1 MATNATVVNSDNTVS
16 NTTVVQFNPASQLPI
31 KLAGSHNFTT
41 WKAQVSMLMHGHNL
55 FGHLD
60 GTLAAP
66 PTTLTENNQST
77 PNPAYQI
84 WFRQDQLV
92 QNAILASVEPT
103 LASTVAIAPSAHKA
117 WTSLHTAFANKSQTR
132 IISLQDQLARITK
145 DSRPVT
151 DYLRDIRSIA
161 DELATAGAA
170 ITNVQLIVRILQG
183 LGSEYKAISAAIRSR
198 ETTISYEEL
207 YEKLLDHE
215 LFLKHEETKQTAPI
229 TVAMAQRNNQQPSS
243 NNNNRR
249 QSNNNSQGSQPW
261 RNQSARD
268 QSNPSQWRRR
278 NQQQQ
283 TKDNPLRCQLCDRP
297 GHSAKVCRSQS
308 HNHFQARAN
317 FASHQQDPWVVDS
330 GASHHIITD
339 ARNLAAHQDYNGSEE
354 ISMGNGNTIPIS
366 HTDYGV
372 QQIINAL
379 ANRFSL
385 KDLGQLN
392 YFLGVEVLPFS
403 GGLLLSQQKYVDDI
417 LHEANMQDSK
427 GVPTPMSSTTIL
439 NVKKGD
445 PIVDASRFH
454 TIVGKLQYLSFTR
467 PDIAYTVNKLSQF
480 MHCPQTPHWKAV
492 KRLLRYLNH
501 TSSFGLR
508 ITRESDNR
516 LLVYSDSDWAG
527 DPTDR
532 TSTTGYVTYLGS
544 TPISWCSKKQRS
556 VSRSSTEAEYR
567 AVAAALAET
576 NWLTNLLRELRF
588 HLKAIPRILCDN
600 VGTTYICEN
609 PVFHSKM
616 KHIAIDFHFVRD
628 QVQRKEVEVKHLHSA
643 DQVADVLTKPLP
655 RASFSRMFDKLGVA
669 DIHTNLRGRKRD
681 RLGQICQA
689 VAKQKQDQGFDFRH
703 PYKTC

>member
-1 MATNATVVNSDNTVS
+1 MFTCKLLTEPEWSTSGINELCSGRLERMIIKSSKTRDGPEFENLTSKGDSAVNPGLQHPEDGIYEKVKYRTFKADTREDLLPEIRSWLSARESDSFTLLDLLRAITGKIFKLSIMLIRAPILSSHRLTQIMATNTTVVNSDNTVS

-215 LFLKHEETKQTAPI
+215 LFLKHEETKQTTPI

-243 NNNNRR
+243 YNNNRR

-297 GHSAKVCRSQS
+297 DQGKDNNSTRHSSPLNLDLPQPIACVPPPRRSPIP
-308 HNHFQARAN
+308 FTARRE
-317 FASHQQDPWVVDS
+317 P
-330 GASHHIITD
+330 
-339 ARNLAAHQDYNGSEE
+339 
-354 ISMGNGNTIPIS
+354 
-366 HTDYGV
+366 
-372 QQIINAL
+372 
-379 ANRFSL
+379 
-385 KDLGQLN
+385 
-392 YFLGVEVLPFS
+392 LP
-403 GGLLLSQQKYVDDI
+403 
-417 LHEANMQDSK
+417 
-427 GVPTPMSSTTIL
+427 
-439 NVKKGD
+439 
-445 PIVDASRFH
+445 
-454 TIVGKLQYLSFTR
+454 
-467 PDIAYTVNKLSQF
+467 
-480 MHCPQTPHWKAV
+480 
-492 KRLLRYLNH
+492 
-501 TSSFGLR
+501 
-508 ITRESDNR
+508 ESDNR

-588 HLKAIPRILCDN
+588 PLKAIPRILCDN
-600 VGTTYICEN
+600 VGMTYICEN

-681 RLGQICQA
+681 RLGQIC
-689 VAKQKQDQGFDFRH
+689 
-703 PYKTC
+703 

>member
-1 MATNATVVNSDNTVS
+1 MHRITKSLKLIRAPILSSHRLTQIMATNTTVVNSDNTVS

-41 WKAQVSMLMHGHNL
+41 WKAQVFMLMHGHNL

-151 DYLRDIRSIA
+151 DYLRGIRSIA

-207 YEKLLDHE
+207 YEKQLDHE
-215 LFLKHEETKQTAPI
+215 LFLKHEETKQTTPI

-243 NNNNRR
+243 YNNNRR

-297 GHSAKVCRSQS
+297 DQGKDNNSTRHSPPLHLDLPQPIACVPHPRRSPIPFTARREPLLESGNFPNSTPLSSQS
-308 HNHFQARAN
+308 IL
-317 FASHQQDPWVVDS
+317 P
-330 GASHHIITD
+330 
-339 ARNLAAHQDYNGSEE
+339 E
-354 ISMGNGNTIPIS
+354 ISSHESRPPSVPSPSQSAISTAPIP
-366 HTDYGV
+366 T
-372 QQIINAL
+372 
-379 ANRFSL
+379 
-385 KDLGQLN
+385 
-392 YFLGVEVLPFS
+392 
-403 GGLLLSQQKYVDDI
+403 
-417 LHEANMQDSK
+417 
-427 GVPTPMSSTTIL
+427 
-439 NVKKGD
+439 
-445 PIVDASRFH
+445 
-454 TIVGKLQYLSFTR
+454 
-467 PDIAYTVNKLSQF
+467 
-480 MHCPQTPHWKAV
+480 
-492 KRLLRYLNH
+492 
-501 TSSFGLR
+501 
-508 ITRESDNR
+508 
-516 LLVYSDSDWAG
+516 
-527 DPTDR
+527 
-532 TSTTGYVTYLGS
+532 TSTPTSVPHYPFLPLNPNRAQTTLQTYRRRKPATPLLPSSSASAPPLSSAPSSIVPSTAPPLSSSNTSEPTQPTQSKPVSQPTMS

-588 HLKAIPRILCDN
+588 PLKA
-600 VGTTYICEN
+600 T
-609 PVFHSKM
+609 M
-616 KHIAIDFHFVRD
+616 
-628 QVQRKEVEVKHLHSA
+628 
-643 DQVADVLTKPLP
+643 
-655 RASFSRMFDKLGVA
+655 
-669 DIHTNLRGRKRD
+669 
-681 RLGQICQA
+681 
-689 VAKQKQDQGFDFRH
+689 
-703 PYKTC
+703 

>member
-1 MATNATVVNSDNTVS
+1 MFLMLKNSQNSYSQRCSSSEQGRHSGIKMGTLTVSSKLIRAPILSSHRLTQIMATNATVVNSDNTVS

-366 HTDYGV
+366 HTGSDYG
-372 QQIINAL
+372 
-379 ANRFSL
+379 
-385 KDLGQLN
+385 G
-392 YFLGVEVLPFS
+392 
-403 GGLLLSQQKYVDDI
+403 
-417 LHEANMQDSK
+417 
-427 GVPTPMSSTTIL
+427 
-439 NVKKGD
+439 
-445 PIVDASRFH
+445 ASD
-454 TIVGKLQYLSFTR
+454 V
-467 PDIAYTVNKLSQF
+467 
-480 MHCPQTPHWKAV
+480 
-492 KRLLRYLNH
+492 
-501 TSSFGLR
+501 
-508 ITRESDNR
+508 
-516 LLVYSDSDWAG
+516 
-527 DPTDR
+527 R
-532 TSTTGYVTYLGS
+532 T
-544 TPISWCSKKQRS
+544 
-556 VSRSSTEAEYR
+556 E
-567 AVAAALAET
+567 
-576 NWLTNLLRELRF
+576 
-588 HLKAIPRILCDN
+588 
-600 VGTTYICEN
+600 
-609 PVFHSKM
+609 
-616 KHIAIDFHFVRD
+616 
-628 QVQRKEVEVKHLHSA
+628 
-643 DQVADVLTKPLP
+643 
-655 RASFSRMFDKLGVA
+655 
-669 DIHTNLRGRKRD
+669 
-681 RLGQICQA
+681 
-689 VAKQKQDQGFDFRH
+689 
-703 PYKTC
+703 

>member
-1 MATNATVVNSDNTVS
+1 MEQKGRNEKQQQGTTAARNGQQQHLGQNRGSSEPQQLVVPFPDIEDIHWKPSQLASQQLQSSPVPMVGNIAPPFTTLYGFPASLQIHMAVKNFKKFKFSSPYKNAAIPPDLKIENSATKTRTVAILATGSIKLIRAPILSSHRLTQIMATNTTVVNSDNTVS

-31 KLAGSHNFTT
+31 KLAGSQF
-41 WKAQVSMLMHGHNL
+41 HNL
-55 FGHLD
+55 ESTD

-215 LFLKHEETKQTAPI
+215 LFLKHEETKQTTPI

-243 NNNNRR
+243 YNNNRR

-297 GHSAKVCRSQS
+297 GHSAK
-308 HNHFQARAN
+308 
-317 FASHQQDPWVVDS
+317 
-330 GASHHIITD
+330 ITHSIHCTQ
-339 ARNLAAHQDYNGSEE
+339 R
-354 ISMGNGNTIPIS
+354 TTP
-366 HTDYGV
+366 GV
-372 QQIINAL
+372 
-379 ANRFSL
+379 
-385 KDLGQLN
+385 
-392 YFLGVEVLPFS
+392 
-403 GGLLLSQQKYVDDI
+403 
-417 LHEANMQDSK
+417 
-427 GVPTPMSSTTIL
+427 
-439 NVKKGD
+439 
-445 PIVDASRFH
+445 
-454 TIVGKLQYLSFTR
+454 
-467 PDIAYTVNKLSQF
+467 
-480 MHCPQTPHWKAV
+480 
-492 KRLLRYLNH
+492 
-501 TSSFGLR
+501 
-508 ITRESDNR
+508 
-516 LLVYSDSDWAG
+516 
-527 DPTDR
+527 
-532 TSTTGYVTYLGS
+532 S

-588 HLKAIPRILCDN
+588 PLKAIPRILCDN

-655 RASFSRMFDKLGVA
+655 RASFSLGIRARIVYPVEMASDGADSSLNPHVALTQGMDTLEGSVHEVSQTLADLRREVAAMNVRQDGNPRHNQEAPRAYARGGLHFDQQ
-669 DIHTNLRGRKRD
+669 LRRNQHRQPPVQHGPERD
-681 RLGQICQA
+681 DSDVEREGE
-689 VAKQKQDQGFDFRH
+689 
-703 PYKTC
+703 

>member
-1 MATNATVVNSDNTVS
+1 MATNTTFVNSDNTAS
-16 NTTVVQFNPASQLPI
+16 HTTIVQFNPASQLPI
-31 KLAGSHNFTT
+31 KLAGSHNSTT

-60 GTLAAP
+60 GTLATS

-117 WTSLHTAFANKSQTR
+117 WTSLHTAFTNKSQTR

-183 LGSEYKAISAAIRSR
+183 LGPEYKAISVAIRSR

-207 YEKLLDHE
+207 YEKLPDHE
-215 LFLKHEETKQTAPI
+215 LFLKHEETKQTTPI

-278 NQQQQ
+278 NQQQH

-297 GHSAKVCRSQS
+297 GHSAKPIACVPPPRSSPIPFTARRAPLPESGNFPNSSPFSSRSVLPEISSHESRPPSVPSPSQS
-308 HNHFQARAN
+308 AI
-317 FASHQQDPWVVDS
+317 P
-330 GASHHIITD
+330 
-339 ARNLAAHQDYNGSEE
+339 AAP
-354 ISMGNGNTIPIS
+354 IP
-366 HTDYGV
+366 T
-372 QQIINAL
+372 
-379 ANRFSL
+379 
-385 KDLGQLN
+385 
-392 YFLGVEVLPFS
+392 
-403 GGLLLSQQKYVDDI
+403 
-417 LHEANMQDSK
+417 
-427 GVPTPMSSTTIL
+427 SST
-439 NVKKGD
+439 
-445 PIVDASRFH
+445 P
-454 TIVGKLQYLSFTR
+454 
-467 PDIAYTVNKLSQF
+467 
-480 MHCPQTPHWKAV
+480 
-492 KRLLRYLNH
+492 
-501 TSSFGLR
+501 TSAP
-508 ITRESDNR
+508 DNR
-516 LLVYSDSDWAG
+516 LLVYSDPDWAG

-588 HLKAIPRILCDN
+588 PLKAIPRILCDN

-643 DQVADVLTKPLP
+643 DQVADVLTKPRP
-655 RASFSRMFDKLGVA
+655 RASFCRMLDKLGVA
-669 DIHTNLRGRKRD
+669 NIHTNLRGCKRD
-681 RLGQICQA
+681 RLGQIS
-689 VAKQKQDQGFDFRH
+689 
-703 PYKTC
+703 

>member
-1 MATNATVVNSDNTVS
+1 MKRLVEALHCGMMKPPNNNKNINHKLAAVIEATSVWKADATKRNVDIEVKCTAKKREEKMPLSIKLIRAPILSSHRLTQIMATNTTVVNSDNTVS

-60 GTLAAP
+60 GILAAP

-215 LFLKHEETKQTAPI
+215 LFLKHEETKQTTPI

-243 NNNNRR
+243 YNNNRR

-278 NQQQQ
+278 NQQ
-283 TKDNPLRCQLCDRP
+283 LRCQLCDRP
-297 GHSAKVCRSQS
+297 VNCVCS
-308 HNHFQARAN
+308 
-317 FASHQQDPWVVDS
+317 
-330 GASHHIITD
+330 
-339 ARNLAAHQDYNGSEE
+339 
-354 ISMGNGNTIPIS
+354 
-366 HTDYGV
+366 
-372 QQIINAL
+372 
-379 ANRFSL
+379 
-385 KDLGQLN
+385 
-392 YFLGVEVLPFS
+392 
-403 GGLLLSQQKYVDDI
+403 
-417 LHEANMQDSK
+417 
-427 GVPTPMSSTTIL
+427 SSTKITHSI
-439 NVKKGD
+439 
-445 PIVDASRFH
+445 
-454 TIVGKLQYLSFTR
+454 
-467 PDIAYTVNKLSQF
+467 
-480 MHCPQTPHWKAV
+480 HCTQRT
-492 KRLLRYLNH
+492 
-501 TSSFGLR
+501 TSG
-508 ITRESDNR
+508 
-516 LLVYSDSDWAG
+516 V
-527 DPTDR
+527 
-532 TSTTGYVTYLGS
+532 S

-588 HLKAIPRILCDN
+588 PLKAIPRILCDN
-600 VGTTYICEN
+600 VGMTYICEN
-609 PVFHSKM
+609 PMFHSKM

-655 RASFSRMFDKLGVA
+655 RASFS
-669 DIHTNLRGRKRD
+669 
-681 RLGQICQA
+681 
-689 VAKQKQDQGFDFRH
+689 
-703 PYKTC
+703 

>member
-31 KLAGSHNFTT
+31 KLVGSHNFTT

-77 PNPAYQI
+77 PKPSLS
-84 WFRQDQLV
+84 DLLV

-215 LFLKHEETKQTAPI
+215 LFLKHEETKQTTPI

-243 NNNNRR
+243 YNNNRR
-249 QSNNNSQGSQPW
+249 QSHNNSQGSQPW
-261 RNQSARD
+261 RNQSTRD
-268 QSNPSQWRRR
+268 QSNPSQWRCR

-297 GHSAKVCRSQS
+297 GHSAK
-308 HNHFQARAN
+308 
-317 FASHQQDPWVVDS
+317 
-330 GASHHIITD
+330 
-339 ARNLAAHQDYNGSEE
+339 
-354 ISMGNGNTIPIS
+354 
-366 HTDYGV
+366 
-372 QQIINAL
+372 IINAL
-379 ANRFSL
+379 ANRFSF

-439 NVKKGD
+439 NVKKGN
-445 PIVDASRFH
+445 PIVDASRFR
-454 TIVGKLQYLSFTR
+454 TIVGKLLYLSFTC
-467 PDIAYTVNKLSQF
+467 PNIAYTVNKLSQF

-516 LLVYSDSDWAG
+516 LLVYSDWVVT
-527 DPTDR
+527 PL
-532 TSTTGYVTYLGS
+532 TGHRPLDMSPILAVPPSHGALRSNAQCLG
-544 TPISWCSKKQRS
+544 PQ
-556 VSRSSTEAEYR
+556 
-567 AVAAALAET
+567 
-576 NWLTNLLRELRF
+576 
-588 HLKAIPRILCDN
+588 LKLNIVP
-600 VGTTYICEN
+600 
-609 PVFHSKM
+609 
-616 KHIAIDFHFVRD
+616 
-628 QVQRKEVEVKHLHSA
+628 
-643 DQVADVLTKPLP
+643 
-655 RASFSRMFDKLGVA
+655 
-669 DIHTNLRGRKRD
+669 
-681 RLGQICQA
+681 
-689 VAKQKQDQGFDFRH
+689 
-703 PYKTC
+703 